1 MAVQTFKI
9 PESIKKDMRY
19 SFCPG
24 CDHGVAVRLVAE
36 LLDEMGLKEKT
47 VAPSS
52 IGCSVCLYDFLD
64 VDLVEAPHGRA
75 LASATGIK
83 RAHPEKFV
91 FTYQGDGDF
100 ASIGLAESLHAAL
113 RGEKISAICI
123 NNTTYGMTGGQLGPT
138 TLLGQITTTST
149 TGRTVEDYGYP
160 IKIAEHVALCDGTA
174 YSARVSLDTVAN
186 IRKAKAAIKKAF
198 EVQLQG
204 LGFGFVEILSTC
216 PTNWHMTP
224 TQAHE
229 RVRNEMMKVFVPG
242 VYKDITATSA
252 ASHAAQSHTN
262 IK

>member
-1 MAVQTFKI
+1 MATQVFKI
-9 PESIKKDMRY
+9 PETFRENAKF

-36 LLDEMGLKEKT
+36 VLEELGLKEKT
-47 VAPSS
+47 ILAAS
-52 IGCSVCLYDFLD
+52 IGCSVTLYDFLD
-64 VDLVEAPHGRA
+64 VDSIEAPHGRA
-75 LASATGIK
+75 LAVATGVK
-83 RAHPEKFV
+83 RAQPDKFV

-113 RGEKISAICI
+113 RGEKISTICI

-138 TLLGQITTTST
+138 TLIGQVTTTST
-149 TGRTVEDYGYP
+149 KGRTVENYGYP
-160 IKIAEHVALCDGTA
+160 IKMAEHVALCDGTA

-186 IRKAKAAIKKAF
+186 IRKAKQAIKKAF

-216 PTNWHMTP
+216 PTNWRMTP

-229 RVRNEMMKVFVPG
+229 RVRNEMMKVFKPG
-242 VYKDITATSA
+242 VYKDITANILPATTL
-252 ASHAAQSHTN
+252 QSYGIN
-262 IK
+262 